1 MKKKE
6 ILNTLPRT
14 RAQDVRALVSRG
26 ISQPTLIACYALYK
40 GEKLIDVGT
49 ADELAR
55 NNDVSEITIR
65 VRMCPAYQC
74 RIGQDSNALRVFY
87 VNMEQKPWGRC
98 IYQKWPNLVK
108 FKTMNNTRAEEEA
121 LANAMEAMRLT
132 GLCSKETLNAL
143 QVFDYIKQLKEEKKI
158 IERYNDEL

>member
-14 RAQDVRALVSRG
+14 RVHDVRMLASRG
-26 ISQPTLIACYALYK
+26 ISQQTLIATYALYK

-55 NNDVSEITIR
+55 NNDVTEITIR
-65 VRMCPAYQC
+65 VRMSPAYLC
-74 RIGQDSNALRVFY
+74 RIGQDSNAMRVFY
-87 VNMEQKPWGRC
+87 VEMEQKPWGRC

-121 LANAMEAMRLT
+121 IANAMEAMRLT

-143 QVFDYIKQLKEEKKI
+143 LVFDYIKQLKEEKKI

>member
-14 RAQDVRALVSRG
+14 RAHDVRVLVGHG
-26 ISQPTLIACYALYK
+26 INQRTLIACYALYK
-40 GEKLIDVGT
+40 DEKLIDVGT

-55 NNDVSEITIR
+55 NNDVSVITIR
-65 VRMCPAYQC
+65 ARMCPSYQC

-87 VNMEQKPWGRC
+87 VEMEQKPWGRC

-143 QVFDYIKQLKEEKKI
+143 QVFDYLKQLKEEKKI

>member
-14 RAQDVRALVSRG
+14 RAQDLRSLVSRG
-26 ISQPTLIACYALYK
+26 ISQQTLIAYYALYK
-40 GEKLIDVGT
+40 GEKFIDVGT

-65 VRMCPAYQC
+65 VRMSPAYLC

-87 VNMEQKPWGRC
+87 VDMEQKPWGRC

-108 FKTMNNTRAEEEA
+108 FKTMNNTRAEEA

>member
-6 ILNTLPRT
+6 ILKTLPRT
-14 RAQDVRALVSRG
+14 RSQDVRALVGRG
-26 ISQPTLIACYALYK
+26 INQQTLIACYALYK
-40 GEKLIDVGT
+40 GERLIDVGT

-55 NNDVSEITIR
+55 NNDVSETTIR
-65 VRMCPAYQC
+65 FRMSPAYLC

-87 VNMEQKPWGRC
+87 VQIEQKPWGRC
-98 IYQKWPNLVK
+98 MYQKWPNLVK
-108 FKTMNNTRAEEEA
+108 FKAMNNTRAEEEA
-121 LANAMEAMRLT
+121 IANAMEAMRLT

-143 QVFDYIKQLKEEKKI
+143 QVFDYLKQLKEENKI